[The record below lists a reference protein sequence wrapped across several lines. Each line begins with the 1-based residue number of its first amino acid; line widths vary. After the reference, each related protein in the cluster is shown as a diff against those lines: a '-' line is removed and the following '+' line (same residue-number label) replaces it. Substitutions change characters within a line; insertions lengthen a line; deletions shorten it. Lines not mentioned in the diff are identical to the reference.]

1 MNLKGFK
8 FSLEAPLKVKKLHR
22 AQLEVKLAKA
32 KKKMDAL
39 KRALDLLT
47 MESDGLQSKLA
58 DLLAGGTKVVDLKE
72 LSKYLSVLSDR
83 IADMQE
89 QYRETSD
96 RFAALRNSLIDIIHE
111 IDVLEELKEKQIKEF
126 LKEVQRKEEKALEER
141 INFQTFMRGGK
152 TYG

>member
-1 MNLKGFK
+1 
-8 FSLEAPLKVKKLHR
+8 
-22 AQLEVKLAKA
+22 
-32 KKKMDAL
+32 MDAL

-89 QYRETSD
+89 QYREASD